1 MTGWQWFHMFDTSM
15 FFHHMWSWLTHPL
28 HHRPS
33 WPSWH
38 FVNLTGGWLSVT
50 LSTTSWHKVHHRIEE
65 HQRKMN
71 LNPPHLPQRLFFPSC
86 WRNPRPRSPATPTK
100 QWTPWMDALISP
112 TRTFESI
119 FPVEHAIIF
128 GGFHMFSNVGINGIC
143 GDKKG
148 FGEMWFEFLVVR
160 GGDDWYQARLR
171 CGSLEVCHHA
181 RGSSNWFSIGK
192 DLAATQESLH
202 TTQNSLSDCFNEVR
216 LQTLGHFVG
225 TKWAKCGKG
234 KKCPQIFGSENN
246 FYPKDTKV
254 LKT

>member
-119 FPVEHAIIF
+119 FPVEKCPYF
-128 GGFHMFSNVGINGIC
+128 WGFSHVFKCRYKWNLWRQ
-143 GDKKG
+143 KG
-148 FGEMWFEFLVVR
+148 FWWNVIWIFSCERWGWLVPSKTKMWKL
-160 GGDDWYQARLR
+160 
-171 CGSLEVCHHA
+171 GSVSPCTWQLQLIFHWKGSGRYTRESPHHA
-181 RGSSNWFSIGK
+181 ELFEWLLQRGEVANSGAFCGHEVGK
-192 DLAATQESLH
+192 VWEREEMPTDFWVWKQFL
-202 TTQNSLSDCFNEVR
+202 
-216 LQTLGHFVG
+216 
-225 TKWAKCGKG
+225 
-234 KKCPQIFGSENN
+234 P
-246 FYPKDTKV
+246 
-254 LKT
+254 